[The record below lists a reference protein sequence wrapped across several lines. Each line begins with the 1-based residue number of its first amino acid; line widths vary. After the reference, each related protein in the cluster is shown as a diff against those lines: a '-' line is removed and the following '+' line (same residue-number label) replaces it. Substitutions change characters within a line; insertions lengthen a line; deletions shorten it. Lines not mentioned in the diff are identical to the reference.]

1 MIVLAKKIVM
11 DKVEAIPEYYDKEL
25 NDIVMYVWI
34 YQGECFRKNLRRES
48 LGIKSWDRVILGKLL
63 RIFFRIREELGN

>member
-25 NDIVMYVWI
+25 NDIVM
-34 YQGECFRKNLRRES
+34 
-48 LGIKSWDRVILGKLL
+48 
-63 RIFFRIREELGN
+63 